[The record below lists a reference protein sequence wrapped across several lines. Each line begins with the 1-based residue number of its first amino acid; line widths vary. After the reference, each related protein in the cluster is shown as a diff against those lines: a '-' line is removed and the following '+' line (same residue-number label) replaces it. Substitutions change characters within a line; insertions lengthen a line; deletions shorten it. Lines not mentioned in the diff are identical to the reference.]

1 MISRNSSIAK
11 MTKWDNFRERK
22 DLLIDS
28 VIQVKKK
35 QKSITTFVIHTVIS
49 LLLNKMTQNI

>member
-1 MISRNSSIAK
+1 MISRNRSIAK